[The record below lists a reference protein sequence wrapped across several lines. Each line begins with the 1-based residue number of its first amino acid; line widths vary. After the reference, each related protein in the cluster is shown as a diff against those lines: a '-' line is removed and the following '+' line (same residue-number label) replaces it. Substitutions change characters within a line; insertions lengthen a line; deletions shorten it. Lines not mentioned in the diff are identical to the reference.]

1 MNQKNAKR
9 LRRIFNPQEGDE
21 VSKKS
26 YRVAKKHFKK
36 LPIYNLLSSKGPRHK
51 PTFKVSVSIVGTKK
65 FIGTGSS
72 KQQAEQ

>member
-36 LPIYNLLSSKGPRHK
+36 LPQEEKA
-51 PTFKVSVSIVGTKK
+51 K
-65 FIGTGSS
+65 FIKNLETIENST
-72 KQQAEQ
+72 K